1 MIGIAII
8 VIIAAVLAHSTTAVG
23 SETLTCSVWQG
34 IRTCSNSSGYV
45 SHESAWNGITTGDD
59 NQGNRWTTTRW
70 MVTTT
75 TTVTPPHR

>member
-1 MIGIAII
+1 MRQGRASVMIGIAIM
-8 VIIAAVLAHSTTAVG
+8 IIAAVL
-23 SETLTCSVWQG
+23 VWQG
-34 IRTCSNSSGYV
+34 TRTCSNSSGYV
-45 SHESAWNGITTGDD
+45 SHESAWSGITTGDD